1 MRATIAD
8 ESDHCDTAA
17 PILDS
22 AIMQQDEPPTTPPHH
37 DARMRLIW
45 EVALFQCKLA
55 AGGIRDLFLSPIS
68 IVATILGLVAGG
80 DQPDVYFRRVQR
92 FGRRSDL
99 WLNVFGHHH
108 RSQTA
113 DSMVRP
119 FEEKVLA
126 QTRPGGRFVR
136 PIGHVNQL
144 LDSVNRRPGENTDS
158 NDDPR

>member
-1 MRATIAD
+1 MRIRYAVRWVLDMRATIAD
-8 ESDHCDTAA
+8 ESAHCDTAA

-22 AIMQQDEPPTTPPHH
+22 AIMQQDEPATTPPHH

-55 AGGIRDLFLSPIS
+55 AGGLRDLFLSPIS

-136 PIGHVNQL
+136 PIGHG
-144 LDSVNRRPGENTDS
+144 RT
-158 NDDPR
+158 